1 MRLDHL
7 LSKVT
12 ELSKKQARK
21 GAADSETAR
30 TRKRPKNASR
40 KAKRDWQTLTAV
52 ELKQP
57 NFKSRHRA
65 GISLSAL
72 SSFEGTQF
80 SQSGTLKTT
89 QKTK

>member
-40 KAKRDWQTLTAV
+40 KAKRDWQTLTARV
-52 ELKQP
+52 VGRQLDL
-57 NFKSRHRA
+57 KSRHQVFC
-65 GISLSAL
+65 IV
-72 SSFEGTQF
+72 
-80 SQSGTLKTT
+80 
-89 QKTK
+89 